1 MHQLQILCEVGE
13 NPHVTCY
20 RQLMGI
26 MLCHGHKHSW
36 FMHFYKNREDNGWQK
51 MAFNPELVGK
61 VLNLL
66 QKIK

>member
-1 MHQLQILCEVGE
+1 MYQHQILCEVGE

-26 MLCHGHKHSW
+26 MLCHEHKHSW
-36 FMHFYKNREDNGWQK
+36 FTHFHKNRGDNGWQK
-51 MAFNPELVGK
+51 MAFNPELSDK

-66 QKIK
+66 EEIK